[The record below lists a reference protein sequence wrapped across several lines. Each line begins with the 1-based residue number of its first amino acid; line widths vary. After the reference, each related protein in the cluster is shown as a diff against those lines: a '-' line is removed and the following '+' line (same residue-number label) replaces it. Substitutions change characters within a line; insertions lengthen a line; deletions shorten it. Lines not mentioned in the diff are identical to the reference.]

1 MFIMF
6 HRWPPLLPKSWH
18 IKIPY
23 RGWSMILTVCCCSLF
38 IHIQCTCTEHPDHT
52 CGPEAVSQSEYA
64 LDRNLYERLKVHRT
78 VKSRFFNGWPW
89 CGWSIYKFGVKKK
102 HIVGKLASDTKTLV
116 MSTRGGHDTG
126 MKGFGLLPLRSA
138 MSMIWPRPC
147 VTQVM
152 QKSRI
157 PAMIFV
163 YIRVFFVLFVRTM

>member
-1 MFIMF
+1 M
-6 HRWPPLLPKSWH
+6 LLRYQLRVLWLTESTLNRPKINLTVGPSCLSCSTADRH
-18 IKIPY
+18 CYQNHDIKIPY

-116 MSTRGGHDTG
+116 NEYTWRTRH
-126 MKGFGLLPLRSA
+126 RYER
-138 MSMIWPRPC
+138 IWFA
-147 VTQVM
+147 T
-152 QKSRI
+152 
-157 PAMIFV
+157 A
-163 YIRVFFVLFVRTM
+163 